1 MYTSIF
7 DILLFQCQKM
17 GNFQFFIDFLPVF
30 SEGRGPK
37 NVLKKKSLKNI
48 PKTFLITKNHVLG
61 IKTMFQPFY
70 RQFQHIWVSRFI
82 SISLMFF
89 ENPKICP
96 SRKRG
101 NIRPCK
107 EVIKNTSDMNHLGLL
122 EAFRTKTQMLIF
134 FPPLPLLQPGLELS
148 IKIFQILPVITK
160 KLGNPPFLLIP
171 PLWPS
176 PPL

>member
-1 MYTSIF
+1 MYTSIS
-7 DILLFQCQKM
+7 DILLFQCRKM
-17 GNFQFFIDFLPVF
+17 GIFQFLSIFCLFPLWGGVQKCF
-30 SEGRGPK
+30 E
-37 NVLKKKSLKNI
+37 KKIFLKNI

-70 RQFQHIWVSRFI
+70 RQFQHIRVSRFI

-122 EAFRTKTQMLIF
+122 EAFRTKMGMLIF
-134 FPPLPLLQPGLELS
+134 FSPLTPLIAWAINLVELICSSKQNNFHTPLLLATNTCSL
-148 IKIFQILPVITK
+148 
-160 KLGNPPFLLIP
+160 
-171 PLWPS
+171 
-176 PPL
+176 

>member
-134 FPPLPLLQPGLELS
+134 FPLTHLIAWARWIKKS
-148 IKIFQILPVITK
+148 IVNLFKQHILIENNTSDYK
-160 KLGNPPFLLIP
+160 
-171 PLWPS
+171 
-176 PPL
+176 